1 MCTML
6 ESVPQGRPGLPERG
20 IDSRPVSPFSP
31 EPPVIA
37 LDKLPPAAL
46 EQVAAYF
53 RTLSEPTRLRILNV
67 LGTGEMSVGEIA
79 QHIGSSVAN
88 TSRHLVQMAST
99 GLVARESRGNSV
111 YYRVADPS
119 INALCDLVCG
129 SIARRY
135 EQVMDERAAF
145 IKPPDARPPAGPGR

>member
-1 MCTML
+1 
-6 ESVPQGRPGLPERG
+6 
-20 IDSRPVSPFSP
+20 
-31 EPPVIA
+31 
-37 LDKLPPAAL
+37 
-46 EQVAAYF
+46 
-53 RTLSEPTRLRILNV
+53 
-67 LGTGEMSVGEIA
+67 MSVGEIA
-79 QHIGSSVAN
+79 QHIESSVAN
-88 TSRHLVQMAST
+88 TSRHLVQMAGT